1 MDINSIMTPVL
12 DFFSHGIGEIIANVM
27 RVIYA
32 LIYPANAEAA
42 RPVDLPA

>member
-1 MDINSIMTPVL
+1 MDINSIMTQVV

-32 LIYPANAEAA
+32 VLYPANAEAA
-42 RPVDLPA
+42 HPVELPA